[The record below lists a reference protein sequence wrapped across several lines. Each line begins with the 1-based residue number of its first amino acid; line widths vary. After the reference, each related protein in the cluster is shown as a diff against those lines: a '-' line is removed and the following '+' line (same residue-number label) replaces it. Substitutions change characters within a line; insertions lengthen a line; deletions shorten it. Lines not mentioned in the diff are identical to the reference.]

1 MSGNR
6 DTLGTRTG
14 TGFGGAVY
22 LSEELGCEC
31 PFDRIFLPGMEE
43 GGGEWRVGG
52 CIYESLFVL
61 TALFRM
67 YLFFDFGQDSL
78 PFASGRGR
86 GGVVNTSHHATMAEY
101 LLRTPHRLPPC
112 DHLVYILLRK
122 LADT

>member
-1 MSGNR
+1 M
-6 DTLGTRTG
+6 
-14 TGFGGAVY
+14 Y

-43 GGGEWRVGG
+43 VDGGGGM
-52 CIYESLFVL
+52 FVYMNR
-61 TALFRM
+61 FS
-67 YLFFDFGQDSL
+67 FFHASSNGFFFGSGHDSL

-86 GGVVNTSHHATMAEY
+86 GGVVNMSHHATMAEY